1 MIGSRY
7 KCQYVQQHATPSAFT
22 SSESWVILSPIEQ
35 SIKRKIEAVGKPLK
49 DWDIQINYGIK
60 TGCNEAFIID
70 EAKRAEILSNCQ
82 SEDER
87 KRTEAIIRPIL
98 RGRDI
103 RRYGYD
109 WAGLYIVYMPW
120 HFPLHLDPTITGASE
135 KAEEAFKTSYPSV
148 YNHLEGY
155 KDILKKRNQA
165 ETGIR
170 YEWYALQRWG
180 ANYWEEFEKPKI
192 VWIELSDESKF
203 TLSANEI
210 PLNTVF
216 FMTGDN
222 LPYLLAFLNSR
233 VILWYFKRCLGSSSG
248 VGTNRWLKFTIEKL
262 PIPEVCTSLAYLSD
276 LGLKAPSFSMEIA
289 IENTICSFYD
299 LTLEERELLEINSS
313 N

>member
-1 MIGSRY
+1 M
-7 KCQYVQQHATPSAFT
+7 
-22 SSESWVILSPIEQ
+22 ILSPIEQ

-49 DWDIQINYGIK
+49 DWDIQIYRGVL

-82 SEDER
+82 SDDER
-87 KRTEAIIRPIL
+87 ERTEAIIRPIL

-109 WAGLYIVYMPW
+109 WAGLYIVYIPW
-120 HFPLHLDPTITGASE
+120 HFPLHLDPAITGASE

-155 KDILKKRNQA
+155 KDTLKKRNQA

-192 VWIELSDESKF
+192 VFAELSDRAKF
-203 TLSANEI
+203 YYDNQGMYPDKTNFI
-210 PLNTVF
+210 I
-216 FMTGDN
+216 TGDSIE
-222 LPYLLAFLNSR
+222 LLYLQFNSPL
-233 VILWYFKRCLGSSSG
+233 IEYMYSKGAASTG
-248 VGTNRWLKFTIEKL
+248 VGTTMWQKTKIMELHML
-262 PIPEVCTSLAYLSD
+262 PITSTTEVTIRQIFNEVITETSQENIEVLLS
-276 LGLKAPSFSMEIA
+276 
-289 IENTICSFYD
+289 SFYALQYSQFN
-299 LTLEERELLEINSS
+299 LTHKEILFIEEFIRSGVIYQGR
-313 N
+313 

>member
-1 MIGSRY
+1 LIGSRY

-22 SSESWVILSPIEQ
+22 SSESWVILLPIEQ

-49 DWDIQINYGIK
+49 DWDIQIYRGVL

-82 SEDER
+82 NEDER

-109 WAGLYIVYMPW
+109 WAGLYIVYIPW

-155 KDILKKRNQA
+155 KDTLKKRNQA

-180 ANYWEEFEKPKI
+180 ANYWEEFEKPKLFYADI
-192 VWIELSDESKF
+192 CRQLNFCYSEEYVICSN
-203 TLSANEI
+203 SAYFISSNQRDTILYLEKYLNHRLINWYYRTISVQLGNEAMRMFSI
-210 PLNTVF
+210 YVLN
-216 FMTGDN
+216 
-222 LPYLLAFLNSR
+222 
-233 VILWYFKRCLGSSSG
+233 I
-248 VGTNRWLKFTIEKL
+248 
-262 PIPEVCTSLAYLSD
+262 PIPVELYMDVYMSYQLSEEEVQY
-276 LGLKAPSFSMEIA
+276 
-289 IENTICSFYD
+289 IEH
-299 LTLEERELLEINSS
+299 LPE
-313 N
+313 

>member
-1 MIGSRY
+1 MI
-7 KCQYVQQHATPSAFT
+7 
-22 SSESWVILSPIEQ
+22 LLPIEQ

-109 WAGLYIVYMPW
+109 WAGLYIVYIPW

-155 KDILKKRNQA
+155 KDTLKKRNQA

-192 VWIELSDESKF
+192 IYPNMTKYMPFFYDELGMYTNQKCF
-203 TLSANEI
+203 IL
-210 PLNTVF
+210 
-216 FMTGDN
+216 TGRH
-222 LPYLLAFLNSR
+222 LHYLIAFLNSSIFKICYR
-233 VILWYFKRCLGSSSG
+233 ESFPELQGGTRELSKIFFENILIP
-248 VGTNRWLKFTIEKL
+248 VL
-262 PIPEVCTSLAYLSD
+262 PEIQMHDFENLVDDLIQGKDYSD
-276 LGLKAPSFSMEIA
+276 TRLEEALRIALGLTPEEKDYAKSFI
-289 IENTICSFYD
+289 IQ
-299 LTLEERELLEINSS
+299 
-313 N
+313 

>member
-1 MIGSRY
+1 M
-7 KCQYVQQHATPSAFT
+7 
-22 SSESWVILSPIEQ
+22 ILSPIEQ

-49 DWDIQINYGIK
+49 DWDIQIYRGVL

-82 SEDER
+82 SDDER
-87 KRTEAIIRPIL
+87 ERTEAIIRPIL

-109 WAGLYIVYMPW
+109 WAGLYIVYIPW

-180 ANYWEEFEKPKI
+180 ANYWEEFNKPKI
-192 VWIELSDESKF
+192 MYPNMTKYMPFYFDIKGFYQNDKSFLITGRHLS
-203 TLSANEI
+203 
-210 PLNTVF
+210 
-216 FMTGDN
+216 
-222 LPYLLAFLNSR
+222 YLAAFLNSS
-233 VILWYFKRCLGSSSG
+233 LFKFCFINSFPELQG
-248 VGTNRWLKFTIEKL
+248 GT
-262 PIPEVCTSLAYLSD
+262 
-276 LGLKAPSFSMEIA
+276 
-289 IENTICSFYD
+289 
-299 LTLEERELLEINSS
+299 RELRKIFFDKIPVLPVDDNTDRLFEELLRSIQDLYSDDKALEIDRHIFDLYQLTPEEVALIGAVNL
-313 N
+313 

>member
-22 SSESWVILSPIEQ
+22 TSESWVILSPIEQ

-49 DWDIQINYGIK
+49 DWDIQIYRGVL

-82 SEDER
+82 SDDER

-109 WAGLYIVYMPW
+109 WAGLYIVYIPW

-192 VWIELSDESKF
+192 VWG
-203 TLSANEI
+203 N
-210 PLNTVF
+210 LNLKGAYTHAPAGIYVNAPCPIIA
-216 FMTGDN
+216 TEN
-222 LPYLLAFLNSR
+222 LAILHILNSNVANYYIR
-233 VILWYFKRCLGSSSG
+233 SLGVTRSGGYFEYKPMF
-248 VGTNRWLKFTIEKL
+248 VGKL
-262 PIPEVCTSLAYLSD
+262 PIPLSIDYLQ
-276 LGLKAPSFSMEIA
+276 AFPETPSEDQERMLQIM
-289 IENTICSFYD
+289 IYD
-299 LTLEERELLEINSS
+299 IYNLSVEERLYLETLKY
-313 N
+313 